1 MGKKHLARSVV
12 VLSIVSIIVGATIA
26 SFALVKIQNQRF
38 QMHNENIPHLN
49 TASSIQNENVAV
61 LSKDLAIDAY
71 IGILIIPRLQL
82 SVKIYQGT
90 AEKQLTKGVGHYLKS
105 VLPGANDNSIIAGH
119 RDTYFSRLNTVKLGD
134 LIAVKT
140 QEVTL
145 KYYVTKI
152 RIVSK
157 NDRSVIVPT
166 KIATLTLSTCYPF
179 IYFGNAPK
187 RYVVIAQLRTPS

>member
-1 MGKKHLARSVV
+1 MG
-12 VLSIVSIIVGATIA
+12 
-26 SFALVKIQNQRF
+26 
-38 QMHNENIPHLN
+38 NENIPLSF
-49 TASSIQNENVAV
+49 TSSSIQNENVAL
-61 LSKDLAIDAY
+61 LSRDLAIDAY
-71 IGILIIPRLQL
+71 IGNLAIPRLQL

-90 AEKQLTKGVGHYLKS
+90 AEKQLTKGVGHYLMS
-105 VLPGANDNSIIAGH
+105 VLPGANDNSVIAGH

-157 NDRSVIVPT
+157 KDRSVIVLT

-179 IYFGNAPK
+179 IYFGNALK
-187 RYVVIAQLRTPS
+187 RYVVIAQLRTPSYVSDSP